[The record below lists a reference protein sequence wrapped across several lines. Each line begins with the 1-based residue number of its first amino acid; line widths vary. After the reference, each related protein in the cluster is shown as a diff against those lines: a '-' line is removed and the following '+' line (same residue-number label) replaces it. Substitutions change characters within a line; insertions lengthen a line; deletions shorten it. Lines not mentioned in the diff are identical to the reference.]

1 MKQQPDNTADEQSV
15 PQVAIEPD
23 AKDVLS
29 DREIAEM
36 LSAHLGDCNRM
47 VKMFRPSDFHQKV
60 CETSVHRSR
69 CGRKVLVTSEYDC
82 SITVLELINEH

>member
-1 MKQQPDNTADEQSV
+1 MKQPNDAADSSPV
-15 PQVAIEPD
+15 PMVAVEPD

-36 LSAHLGDCNRM
+36 LTAHLGDCNQM

-60 CETSVHRSR
+60 RETSVHQSR

-82 SITVLELINEH
+82 SITILELINEH